1 MDKTALITGGTSGIG
16 LAAAKLLIEDGYR
29 VIVTGRNEERGE
41 EAVRILGVQAEYI
54 SCDVRSAADCTRL
67 ASIVRDRFGTLGVLI
82 NSAGIYLEKSIDAT
96 TEEDW
101 TNVIDTNVK
110 GTYFVTKAVVDLLR
124 NAGGAIVNVSSDAGV
139 NGNYFCSAY
148 CASKGAITTMTKA
161 LALELAPSVRVNCVC
176 PADVDTPLTQAQLPA
191 ENRDE
196 ARREM
201 ASLYPLGRIA
211 RPEEIARVI
220 CFLAS
225 DRASFVTG
233 AVWLVDGGLTAC

>member
-16 LAAAKLLIEDGYR
+16 LAAAKLLIQDGYR
-29 VIVTGRNEERGE
+29 VIVTGRNEERGKE
-41 EAVRILGVQAEYI
+41 VVCILGEQAQYV
-54 SCDVRSAADCTRL
+54 SCDVRSAADCARL
-67 ASIVRDRFGTLGVLI
+67 ASIVRDRFGKLGVLI

-110 GTYFVTKAVVDLLR
+110 GTYFVTKAVVDMLR
-124 NAGGAIVNVSSDAGV
+124 IAGGAIVNVSSDAGV

-176 PADVDTPLTQAQLPA
+176 PADVDTPLTEAQLPT

-196 ARREM
+196 AKREM
-201 ASLYPLGRIA
+201 ESLYPLGRIA
-211 RPEEIARVI
+211 RPEEIAQVI

-225 DRASFVTG
+225 ERASFVTG
-233 AVWLVDGGLTAC
+233 AVWLADGGLTAC